1 MITTPL
7 YRSWKHLPY
16 SHPQVK
22 RAWAG
27 SLSTIYCR
35 NIQLDPKLEV
45 KFYFF
50 SIGYWCGCHNTC
62 MYVYIQYMMKVVTD
76 PILWLGLCGASS
88 FDSMASKAGSNMPM
102 YFQPQMCLMKF
113 CAIYYTLL
121 PYTWGTS
128 NSKLPGPTHCD
139 WPIRNTELQ
148 FGAKKPIFLATSAH
162 FDFIAINYTVWS
174 HILSNLGDAL
184 NIQNWTNYL
193 VSNVWAA
200 LIFFL
205 GKNCWFWFLYIA
217 LW

>member
-113 CAIYYTLL
+113 WCNLL
-121 PYTWGTS
+121 HSFTS
-128 NSKLPGPTHCD
+128 HSKLHK
-139 WPIRNTELQ
+139 
-148 FGAKKPIFLATSAH
+148 FGAKKPIFLATLAH

-184 NIQNWTNYL
+184 NIQNWTTL
-193 VSNVWAA
+193 
-200 LIFFL
+200 
-205 GKNCWFWFLYIA
+205 
-217 LW
+217 